1 MDEPLIEFLSLG
13 NKFETA
19 SHVLQGDRNGN
30 GTVSPFF
37 IVILPWEL
45 IVLQIIPMAYY
56 KSSSGLEKSQTP
68 NVSLNNELRY
78 FSVKLYL
85 LNAALNPLI
94 HSIQKIQKK
103 IMEF

>member
-19 SHVLQGDRNGN
+19 SHVLQGNRNGN

-45 IVLQIIPMAYY
+45 IVLQIIPMANY
-56 KSSSGLEKSQTP
+56 KSSCGLEKSQTP
-68 NVSLNNELRY
+68 NVSLNDELRY
-78 FSVKLYL
+78 FSLLY
-85 LNAALNPLI
+85 AALNPLI

>member
-19 SHVLQGDRNGN
+19 SHVLQGDRIGN
-30 GTVSPFF
+30 GTVLPFF
-37 IVILPWEL
+37 IVIPSWEL
-45 IVLQIIPMAYY
+45 IVLQKIPMANY
-56 KSSSGLEKSQTP
+56 KSSSGLEKSPTP
-68 NVSLNNELRY
+68 HVSLNDELRY

-85 LNAALNPLI
+85 LYAALNPLI

-103 IMEF
+103 IIEF